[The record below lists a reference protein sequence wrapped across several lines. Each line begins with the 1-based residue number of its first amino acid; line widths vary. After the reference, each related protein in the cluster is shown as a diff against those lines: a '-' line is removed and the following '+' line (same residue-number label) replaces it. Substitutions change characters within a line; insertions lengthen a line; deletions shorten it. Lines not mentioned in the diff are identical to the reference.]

1 MTLASLGDQM
11 VAYDDA
17 GGEGPPVILAHGFL
31 MDRTMFRPQVEALTP
46 RFRVITWDSR
56 SHGDTVDD
64 GTPFTYW
71 DLAADCLALTDH
83 LGIARA
89 VVGGMSQG
97 GFVALRA
104 ALLAPDR
111 IRGLL
116 LFDSQAGTEDPEV
129 VPLYQA
135 MLDQWVAEGP
145 SDQIAEVVSGLIIG
159 EPTLS
164 REWVPRWR
172 ARPHASM
179 ARPGQAL
186 LTRDDITGR
195 LGEIDVP
202 ALVVH
207 GSADVS
213 ISMDKAERL
222 AAGLRR
228 GGEVVVIEGGTH
240 SANLTHPEPVNR
252 AVLDFLDGLPA

>member
-1 MTLASLGDQM
+1 MTNASLGGQE
-11 VAYDDA
+11 VAYDDT
-17 GGEGPPVILAHGFL
+17 GGGGPPVFLAHGFL
-31 MDRTMFRPQVEALTP
+31 MDRTMFGPQVEALVP
-46 RFRVITWDSR
+46 DYRVITWDAR
-56 SHGDTVDD
+56 SHGDSRDD
-64 GTPFTYW
+64 GAPFTYW
-71 DLAADCLALTDH
+71 DLAADCLALMDH

-104 ALLAPDR
+104 ALLAPGR

-145 SDQIAEVVSGLIIG
+145 SDQIAEVVSGLILG

-186 LTRDDITGR
+186 LTRDDITER

-213 ISMDKAERL
+213 IPMDRAERL
-222 AAGLRR
+222 AAGLPRS
-228 GGEVVVIEGGTH
+228 GGVVVIEGGTH
-240 SANLTHPEPVNR
+240 SANLTHPGPVNR
-252 AVLDFLDGLPA
+252 VVLDFLDGLPA